1 MSVNAYTAR
10 DLPVVHTNQPK
21 KVSFED
27 DMEKYQ
33 QSTQIRTRLDQF
45 QDDFSKDG
53 FYKIV
58 AVADHNKD
66 KSEATVILE
75 GRETRTKWAMF
86 KDWCSHKIGNF
97 TDRDKDKFDS
107 AKIVVNAIRDELI
120 RLYPEASSRRINE
133 GTQAF
138 VNKVSGGAVSVYHND
153 YTGKETS
160 KNKPIETSYT
170 SKYPHAFNAHEMVL
184 ANNMLH
190 NATVIGLPH
199 LGVATVNQ

>member
-1 MSVNAYTAR
+1 MSIKMSMIK

-21 KVSFED
+21 KVYFED

-33 QSTQIRTRLDQF
+33 QSTQVRTRLDQL
-45 QDDFSKDG
+45 QDDFNQDG

-75 GRETRTKWAMF
+75 GRETRTKWGMF
-86 KDWCSHKIGNF
+86 KDWFSHKLGHF
-97 TDRDKDKFDS
+97 TDRDKEKFDS
-107 AKIVVNAIRDELI
+107 AKIVVNSIRDELI
-120 RLYPEASSRRINE
+120 KLYPDASSRRINE
-133 GTQAF
+133 GTQAV
-138 VNKVSGGAVSVYHND
+138 VNKVTGGAVSVYHND

-170 SKYPHAFNAHEMVL
+170 SQYPHAFNAHEVVL

-199 LGVATVNQ
+199 LGVAQINQ